1 MLDSL
6 YVLIPRSK
14 ISYARKLAAAIF
26 LFITKPTTRS
36 SSPSS
41 IFVLPDNI
49 NETGKSEWRHTI

>member
-1 MLDSL
+1 M
-6 YVLIPRSK
+6 Y
-14 ISYARKLAAAIF
+14 
-26 LFITKPTTRS
+26 LFSEVKYPTHENWQRLFFIITKPTTRS